1 MARRPRDP
9 VEPPPDPGGDE
20 PDDGSSSA
28 GGLFGS
34 DSSPGSDSDSDEDA
48 LADALTSDSGAV
60 DSDAGDPVKFPFG
73 ETGDP
78 GRRTARD
85 RVKFPFGSSGDAPP
99 FGSTSSSR
107 GLPNLPP
114 DARPED
120 DASLDGLSDDDD
132 RLLASS
138 EEDLVDLTSDLGRV
152 SARVS
157 DLGPISPSG
166 PLVILDDEEPG
177 ASTRYQASI
186 VDDSARLAGSA
197 GDRRG
202 RKPAR
207 RRPADDDVDADVP
220 TPDRSTRAPRA
231 SARAAAGGAAGGGG
245 RATALR
251 LALALLAV
259 GAALG
264 YGEVRRQKDLEAE
277 RARQAAELA
286 ALRRTQEDAL
296 EAERRRAADAVE
308 GERARAEQDRRL
320 ALERAAADA
329 AAERARAA
337 DEARREGER
346 AAREAAEREGR
357 EAVDVELARA
367 RAAGEEARDD
377 AVRRAREEERA
388 RAAAALAE
396 QEAGEAAR
404 KRAALEA
411 LRAELEDELFA
422 MTTRAEEE
430 AMARLLA
437 EERAAA
443 LDRAEPKGG
452 GSAAEAV
459 DDWDKYFSGGGGS
472 GGGAGTGGTGGTGG
486 GDDPFAATPGG
497 HPVDQAWAWLRENLH
512 GSLGY
517 RNLSHFS
524 RGDQRKTRHEL
535 RLKLDYRG
543 WLWRSDDAS
552 KGLRLVSIL
561 DLRVDDADYAA
572 GLPKGL
578 DDEERRRPI
587 LWPEELHLDLA
598 WDFITLKGGYQVFA
612 WGTGDLFNPTDII
625 NPIDFSDLFDT
636 RRISVMAF
644 SVEATFER
652 VSLELVS
659 IPSFTR
665 ARLPLAGKRFD
676 VLSGASPVPI
686 LRPDD
691 PDSSVENVQW
701 GARVKGNALGWDV
714 SLSGYTGFDPLPSP
728 RLSIRSLAPLDVVI
742 DPRYDRRHM
751 VGADFATTLGFLGLG
766 GRLGD
771 ILGGIQLHGE
781 VAHFFVEGQRQ
792 DDFGQVVFGL
802 NYTWIDLIAEHDLTL
817 VLEYAGDFTTS
828 RAEQAL
834 PGVRLNRILRGAV
847 LARLE
852 YAVDQDLSFEVNAAV
867 ITHGRENALIHPGV
881 RWNVTDNLRLELGGD
896 IFLGPDDTFFGQFR
910 RDGRVIFDVRWVF

>member
-9 VEPPPDPGGDE
+9 VEPP
-20 PDDGSSSA
+20 DDGESSA
-28 GGLFGS
+28 DALG
-34 DSSPGSDSDSDEDA
+34 SDSDEDA

-60 DSDAGDPVKFPFG
+60 VDDADDDDRRPDPVKFPFG
-73 ETGDP
+73 ESHDP
-78 GRRTARD
+78 TRRPARD
-85 RVKFPFGSSGDAPP
+85 RVKFPFGSSGDAP
-99 FGSTSSSR
+99 FGSTSSGR

-120 DASLDGLSDDDD
+120 DASLEGLSDEEG
-132 RLLASS
+132 LLASS
-138 EEDLVDLTSDLGRV
+138 DEDLVDLSDLGKV

-177 ASTRYQASI
+177 ASTRFQASI

-202 RKPAR
+202 RRP
-207 RRPADDDVDADVP
+207 RRPRRADEAADDDVDADVP
-220 TPDRSTRAPRA
+220 TPDRSTRAPRP
-231 SARAAAGGAAGGGG
+231 SARAAAPAPAAGGG
-245 RATALR
+245 RAMALR
-251 LALALLAV
+251 IALALVAV
-259 GAALG
+259 GAALLL
-264 YGEVRRQKDLEAE
+264 GEVRRQKDLEAE
-277 RARQAAELA
+277 RARHAREVA
-286 ALRRTQEDAL
+286 ALRQAHGEAL
-296 EAERRRAADAVE
+296 EGERRRAGDAVE

-337 DEARREGER
+337 EEARREGER
-346 AAREAAEREGR
+346 AAREAAEREAR
-357 EAVDVELARA
+357 EAIAVELARA
-367 RAAGEEARDD
+367 RAAGDD
-377 AVRRAREEERA
+377 AADDAARRAREEERA
-388 RAAAALAE
+388 RGEAALAE
-396 QEAGEAAR
+396 QAAREAAR
-404 KRAALEA
+404 RREALEA

-443 LDRAEPKGG
+443 LDRAQPKGG

-459 DDWDKYFSGGGGS
+459 DDWDKYFSGGGSGGS
-472 GGGAGTGGTGGTGG
+472 SAAGGAGDGGGA
-486 GDDPFAATPGG
+486 GDDPFAARPGG
-497 HPVDQAWAWLRENLH
+497 HPVDQAWAWLKENLH
-512 GSLGY
+512 GSVGY

-524 RGDQRKTRHEL
+524 RGDHRKTRHEM
-535 RLKLDYRG
+535 RVKLDYRG
-543 WLWRSDDAS
+543 WLWRTDDAS

-561 DLRVDDADYAA
+561 DLRVDDADYAV
-572 GLPKGL
+572 GLPRGL

-598 WDFITLKGGYQVFA
+598 WDFLTLKAGYQVFA
-612 WGTGDLFNPTDII
+612 WGTGDLLNPTDIL

-636 RRISVMAF
+636 RRISVMAV

-691 PDSSVENVQW
+691 PDSSLQNAQW

-714 SLSGYTGFDPLPSP
+714 SLSGFTGYDPLPSP
-728 RLSIRSLAPLDVVI
+728 RLAIRSLAPLDVVI
-742 DPRYDRRHM
+742 DPRFDRRHM

-781 VAHFFVEGQRQ
+781 VAHFFIEGQRQ
-792 DDFGQVVFGL
+792 DDFGQVVVGL

-834 PGVRLNRILRGAV
+834 PGVRLNRVLRGAV